1 MNTTTGLLLSKPD
14 CPSAQNASE
23 VKEDMPTPGS
33 DANRIETTVGQT
45 SVSSPPLDASVRKIV
60 VQWLIPNLTKF
71 LLGLVSIGLFIGFW
85 YLATKY
91 RWDFY
96 VRFNSIPTP
105 GDVLAEGWALSH
117 QDDFYKNMALSL
129 WRIILGFG
137 IATVLGIF
145 MGLVIG
151 RYRLVRNLLFPIL
164 EILRPIPAI
173 AWVPISIMLWPTNE
187 SSIVFITFIGSFFP
201 ILVNTI
207 EGVANQDKILI
218 SAARSLGAGEFALMW
233 EVVLPGALPNIFTG
247 LAIGMGVAWVSLI
260 AAEMISGEYGI
271 GYFTWEAYSLIQYDD
286 IVIGMIVI
294 GLLGLACSGLI
305 RLMGRILMPWHAA
318 NNGRS

>member
-1 MNTTTGLLLSKPD
+1 MNTTTGLLLSKQVHEQTLDHDDTLDPMTD
-14 CPSAQNASE
+14 P
-23 VKEDMPTPGS
+23 
-33 DANRIETTVGQT
+33 TTVSTRTPTNGYD
-45 SVSSPPLDASVRKIV
+45 SAAARRSLAPVRKMINS
-60 VQWLIPNLTKF
+60 QRFMANITKF
-71 LLGLVSIGLFIGFW
+71 LLGLLSITLFVGFW

-96 VRFNSIPTP
+96 IRFTSIPTP
-105 GDVLAEGWALSH
+105 GDVFTEALILSH
-117 QDDFYKNMALSL
+117 QEDFYKNMALSL

-137 IATVLGIF
+137 IATVLGVLF
-145 MGLVIG
+145 GLIIG
-151 RYRLVRNLLFPIL
+151 RYRLVHSLLFPIL

-187 SSIVFITFIGSFFP
+187 SSIVFITFLGSFFP

-207 EGVANQDKILI
+207 EGVSNQDKILI
-218 SAARSLGAGEFALMW
+218 SAARSLGAGEFALMR
-233 EVVLPGALPNIFTG
+233 EVILPGALPSIFTG

-271 GYFTWEAYSLIQYDD
+271 GYFTWEAYSLIQYND

-294 GLLGLACSGLI
+294 GILGLACSGII
-305 RLMGRILMPWHAA
+305 RLMGRILMPWHSTY
-318 NNGRS
+318 NGRN